1 MAPSMA
7 GLVIGLRL
15 IGLLQP
21 WEWDAYDWM
30 LRSRPPETLRDRVV
44 IVGITEAD
52 IQTLGQSSL
61 SDEVYAEALG
71 ILIAQQP
78 RAIGLDIY
86 RDVPVEPGHAQL
98 VQVFASTPNLI
109 GIRKVVGDADQDVVA
124 PPPALQER
132 GQVGANDIILD
143 ADGRVRR
150 GFISVKGAT
159 GEEVFSLSAYLA
171 LLYLNAEGIGFE
183 VVDEQSWWLGD
194 SLFTPLEANEGGY
207 MRTDAGGYQVLLN
220 YRHPANVTQAFD
232 TVSLTDVLSQRL
244 PPDWGR
250 DRIIFIGNLSES
262 SKDSF
267 FTPYSGG
274 LLHSPR
280 PMMGV
285 EIHAHLTSQIIS
297 AAMDGRSL
305 IQVWPDAIENLWI
318 VLWSSVGA
326 VLAWRFRWPTRSRLR
341 LAERVGTLAIAT
353 IGLVAISY
361 GALVAGWWIP
371 AVPPLLGLGGSAIAV
386 MGYIAYTASDIRR
399 TFGRYLSD
407 EVVAAL
413 LEQPGGLQLGGE
425 RRTIAI
431 LTSDLRGFTTVS
443 AQLPPETV
451 IRVLNFYLGRM
462 ADVIAAYG
470 GTIDEFM
477 GDGIL
482 VLFGAPT
489 QQPDDVERSVACAIA
504 MQQAMPQIN
513 QQMADWQLPPLAMGI
528 AVHVGEVV
536 VGNIGSEKRTKYGV
550 VGSAVNLTYR
560 VESYSTGGQVLVT
573 DAVLAALPEQIQV
586 EKSFEIQPKGV
597 AEPLQIH
604 SIRGLAGTHQLD
616 LPTTAETW
624 QDLAEP
630 VAVQYA
636 ILVGK
641 QVQPHQFTGQ
651 IIRLSQQGALI
662 QSRPTIRR
670 SALDPSAIAVAMRPY
685 LNLRISFV
693 STHPLLQNLEIY
705 AKVRDNAAKTG
716 QFFVEFTSPSTA
728 LAQYIKLRSRT

>member
-194 SLFTPLEANEGGY
+194 SLFTPLEANAGGY

-489 QQPDDVERSVACAIA
+489 QQPDDVERAVACAIA
-504 MQQAMPQIN
+504 MQQSMPQIN
-513 QQMADWQLPPLAMGI
+513 QQMADWHLPPLAMGI

-604 SIRGLAGTHQLD
+604 SIQGLAGNHQLD